1 MPNFTTISLDT
12 DDRGVATLTLNRAD
26 KHNAMSAEMIAEL
39 TDAAALINQDQA
51 IRVVVLTGAGKSFCA
66 GGDLNWMREQFDAD
80 RATRMAEAKKLAMML
95 FALNTL
101 EKPMIGK
108 VNGNAFGGG
117 VGMMAV
123 CDVVVAADH
132 VKFGLTE
139 TKLGLIPA
147 TISPYVLAR
156 MGEGN
161 ARQVFFSAA
170 LFGPDRAQQLGLV
183 AKSVPLDEL
192 DAAVDAEIKPYFATS
207 PQAVAA
213 AKKLARQ
220 LGPRLD
226 EALID
231 DTIRQL
237 ADTWETPDAQEGIS
251 AFFDKRK
258 ASWVE

>member
-1 MPNFTTISLDT
+1 MPDYTTISLET
-12 DDRGVATLTLNRAD
+12 DARGVVTLTLDRAD
-26 KHNAMSAEMIAEL
+26 KHNAMSADMIAEL
-39 TDAAALINQDQA
+39 TAAAAEINQDQA
-51 IRVVVLTGAGKSFCA
+51 VRVVVLTGAGKSFCA

-101 EKPMIGK
+101 EKPLIGK

-123 CDVVVAADH
+123 CDIVVAADH
-132 VKFGLTE
+132 AKFGLTE

-161 ARQVFFSAA
+161 ARQVFFSAT

-183 AKSVPLDEL
+183 AKSVPFELLDE
-192 DAAVDAEIKPYFATS
+192 AVEAEIKPYFATS
-207 PQAVAA
+207 PQAVTA

-237 ADTWETPDAQEGIS
+237 ADTWETPDAQEGIG

-258 ASWVE
+258 ANWVK

>member
-1 MPNFTTISLDT
+1 MPNFTTITLKT
-12 DDRGVATLTLNRAD
+12 DERGVATLMLNRAE
-26 KHNAMSAEMIAEL
+26 KHNAMNADMIAEL
-39 TDAAALINQDQA
+39 TAAAATINQQSS
-51 IRVVVLTGAGKSFCA
+51 IRAVVLTGAGKSFCA

-80 RATRMAEAKKLAMML
+80 RATRMAEAKNLAMML

-101 EKPMIGK
+101 EKPLIGK

-123 CDVVVAADH
+123 CDIVVAADH
-132 VKFGLTE
+132 AKFGLTE

-147 TISPYVLAR
+147 TISPYVVAR

-183 AKSVPLDEL
+183 AKAVPLDRL
-192 DAAVDAEIKPYFATS
+192 DEAVEAEIKPYFATS
-207 PQAVAA
+207 PQAVTA

-231 DTIRQL
+231 DTILQL

-251 AFFDKRK
+251 AFFEKRK
-258 ASWVE
+258 ATWVK